1 MRLERDQLKGSIWQ
15 DWRRQISDTYELEL
29 ALEKAK
35 RIGDLIERQARVT
48 DAQNKLY
55 RAQKREF
62 ETSLRRRAK
71 LNADK
76 P

>member
-1 MRLERDQLKGSIWQ
+1 M
-15 DWRRQISDTYELEL
+15 SDTYELEL

-35 RIGDLIERQARVT
+35 RVDDPHERQIRVT
-48 DAQNKLY
+48 DATNKLY

-62 ETSLRRRAK
+62 EASLRRRAK
-71 LNADK
+71 LNVDK

>member
-1 MRLERDQLKGSIWQ
+1 MSE
-15 DWRRQISDTYELEL
+15 TYELEL

-35 RIGDLIERQARVT
+35 RIQDLTERQIRVT
-48 DAQNKLY
+48 EATNKLY

-62 ETSLRRRAK
+62 EASIRRRAK
-71 LNADK
+71 LNKAK

>member
-1 MRLERDQLKGSIWQ
+1 M
-15 DWRRQISDTYELEL
+15 SDTYELEL

-35 RIGDLIERQARVT
+35 RVDDPHERQIRVT
-48 DAQNKLY
+48 DATNKLY

-62 ETSLRRRAK
+62 EASLRRRAK